1 MTLAL
6 ALLGCASWVDGTWLF
21 EIDQN
26 VDLGGTCAEDVDLG
40 TQTDIGPSY
49 QLVDI
54 FEAADGSVVVFFDE
68 LLDGT
73 RDGKVLTASYEEM
86 TEYSDG
92 SSDRDAIKIDGTFAK
107 GILNGEITESRTD
120 TDANGDQTSC
130 VFTYSYTAEPM
141 ASSDESF
148 VGD

>member
-26 VDLGGTCAEDVDLG
+26 ADLGGTCAEDATFG
-40 TQTDIGPSY
+40 QTAIGSSY

-54 FEAADGSVVVFFDE
+54 FEAADGSVIVFLDE

-73 RDGKVLTASYEEM
+73 RDGRHLTADWER
-86 TEYSDG
+86 TTDFDDG
-92 SSDRDAIKIDGTFAK
+92 SSSWDAVEVNGDFAK
-107 GILNGEITESRTD
+107 GILTGQITDSSRD
-120 TDANGDQTSC
+120 IDADGNETSC
-130 VFTYSYTAEPM
+130 VFKFSFEAEQM
-141 ASSDESF
+141 ASDDDAF